1 VRLFVHRVALFAASD
16 FMRCNFVPIGL
27 AGALATTLCACAGP
41 KIAGN
46 EIGGVV
52 PLTGITQDQAVSM
65 AQGHCAAFGRKARTL
80 GVRNEEGGQLVFECV

>member
-1 VRLFVHRVALFAASD
+1 
-16 FMRCNFVPIGL
+16 MRCNFVPIGL
-27 AGALATTLCACAGP
+27 AGALATALYACAGP

-52 PLTGITQDQAVSM
+52 PLTGITQDQAVRM
-65 AQGHCAAFGRKARTL
+65 AQGHCATFGRKARAL